1 MKNPLIIAAFIVSM
15 AIMLFT
21 DTHANATVGATVP
34 FTEYEAEAGTLASGA
49 TVVSLP
55 IPVPST
61 GSPAREASGRA
72 YVQLMGTSQSMT
84 WTNNTGQNITAF
96 NIRYCVPPTAD
107 GTGATYTLDLY
118 VNGTFRQTVSMNS
131 KQTWVYTNG
140 SGWGRTPSFGSG
152 PYDYFDEVHAFITGT
167 PLAPGSTITLQQDST
182 NTASFYYIDLIDL
195 ETPPPALTQPPNSLS
210 VVTYGADPTGA
221 TDSTTAIQNCFTAAN
236 TSGQVVWIPPGTFVF
251 SSEIAATNITV
262 EGAGPWYTE
271 LNRIPLAGG
280 GRNQILV
287 NGATFENLYFNAN
300 DTYRGQEDYGI
311 NVEGNNWLISN
322 VWVEHPLIGVIAQG
336 TNGTLQNSRINNT
349 FADGINLSNG
359 HNNVDA
365 NNTIEN
371 TFVRGTGDDGISL
384 DPSPGY
390 SNSQNVTAIN
400 NTSECNWWANSLR
413 MGGGVNETVENN
425 LLQDDVGGYSLLVQ
439 VWTNLQSGI
448 VKGNVLVR
456 GGSTGGPSM
465 LIGENGTNNGTV
477 GASGVNANMD
487 VESNTV
493 ISPYNV
499 GIWVSAATDL
509 YLANNIV
516 TSPGTTG
523 IFVSSNAN
531 GNAIFNNNTV
541 TNLQAGQVGFFN
553 DNPLGFLIDT
563 TSAAANSAVEA
574 ASYDSAY
581 NLSTQSCSEGGLNL
595 DGIAAGSYTVYN
607 NVNLDGVTSFAVR
620 YADFSNSGSTTLE
633 IHLDS
638 ATGTLIGTCTL
649 PWTDG
654 SQSWANA
661 TCTLSGAGGVH
672 NIYLVNPTGH
682 DHNIEWF
689 AFQANTGTTE
699 GASYNS
705 VSNIGTQNCSE
716 GGLNLNDIST
726 GSYAVYNQIDLNG
739 ATAFTARVASGA
751 AVGATAGTIGIYLDS
766 PTGTLIGTC
775 PVTGAGGWSNWTNVS
790 CVLNGATGYHNVYLV
805 FSGGTYFCNLEW
817 FSFNNGE
824 GTTTEAA
831 SYNSVSGNQIST
843 QTCSEGGLNL
853 DFIQNGNYAVYNNV
867 DCNSLASF
875 TARVASTPAVG
886 QTAGTIGIHLDS
898 PTGTQVGTLTV
909 PGTGGWQT
917 WTTASCPL
925 SGASGYHNVYLVF
938 TGGGS
943 NMFNFEWFALTKGPQ
958 AGVNAIAGASYSS
971 TAGAS
976 TENCAEGGL
985 DLDSIENGDNAV
997 YNQVNLTGMTNF
1009 TARVAALI
1017 PVGQT
1022 AGTIG
1027 IYLDSPTGTQIGTMT
1042 VPGTGGWQN
1051 WTTQSC
1057 LLNSSA
1063 TGYHNIYLVFSGGS
1077 GNLYN
1082 LQWFEFQS
1090 GTTEYP
1096 GANYT
1101 TGSGNYNQPQGGGS
1115 YLGNIQNGNSVTYDG
1130 VDLTGAT
1137 TFTANMA
1144 GYGGGTISI
1153 YLGSPTGTLL
1163 GTCNVSST
1171 GGWNT
1176 YANFSCPLSNVPA
1189 GPQNVCLVFSG
1200 SGYNLNWFSVN
1211 NVQ

>member
-1 MKNPLIIAAFIVSM
+1 MKISKIIAACIASM
-15 AIMLFT
+15 AITLFN
-21 DTHANATVGATVP
+21 DTHAHATVGATVP
-34 FTEYEAEAGTLASGA
+34 FIQYEAEAGALAGGA

-55 IPVPST
+55 TPLVLPIPA
-61 GSPAREASGRA
+61 SPALEASGKA
-72 YVQLMGTSQSMT
+72 YVQLTGTGQSVA

-96 NIRYCVPPTAD
+96 NIRYCVPSTSD
-107 GTGATYTLDLY
+107 GNGATYTLDLY

-131 KQTWVYTNG
+131 SQTWVYTNG
-140 SGWGRTPSFGSG
+140 TGWGRTSAVGSG
-152 PYDYFDEVHAFITGT
+152 PYDFFDEVHAFITG
-167 PLAPGSTITLQQDST
+167 APVASGSTITLQQDST

-195 ETPPPALTQPPNSLS
+195 ETPPAALTQPANSLS
-210 VVTYGADPTGA
+210 IVTYGADPTGA
-221 TDSTTAIQNCFTAAN
+221 TDSTTAIQNCINAAQ
-236 TSGQVVWIPPGTFVF
+236 TSGQIVWVPVGTFMVINDLN
-251 SSEIAATNITV
+251 SSANI
-262 EGAGPWYTE
+262 EGAGMWYSEWSSTGAD
-271 LNRIPLAGG
+271 ITVSGG
-280 GRNQILV
+280 SMQNLFFNSSESYRGEGGTYYGIRV
-287 NGATFENLYFNAN
+287 YGAT
-300 DTYRGQEDYGI
+300 
-311 NVEGNNWLISN
+311 NWLVSN
-322 VWVEHPLIGVIAQG
+322 VWVEHTLEGINANG
-336 TNGTLQNSRINNT
+336 TNGTIQNCRVNNT
-349 FADGINLSNG
+349 FADGINLNSGNG
-359 HNNVDA
+359 GTDI
-365 NNTIEN
+365 NNTVEN
-371 TFVRGTGDDGISL
+371 NFIRGTGDDEISL
-384 DPSPGY
+384 DPQPN
-390 SNSQNVTAIN
+390 SNPSLNVTAIN
-400 NTSECNWWANSLR
+400 NTAEASWGPGNSLR
-413 MGGGVNETVENN
+413 MGGGVNEIVENN
-425 LLQDDVGGYSLLVQ
+425 LLQDTVNGYNLLVG
-439 VWTNLQSGI
+439 VWFPLDSGI

-456 GGSTGGPSM
+456 GGSNGFPAMVIGGNGYPSIA
-465 LIGENGTNNGTV
+465 LSE
-477 GASGVNANMD
+477 MD
-487 VESNTV
+487 VESNT
-493 ISPYNV
+493 ILNPYFA
-499 GIWVSAATDL
+499 GIQIGQGTDL
-509 YLANNIV
+509 FLANNTI

-523 IFVSSNAN
+523 ILIDPNSVP
-531 GNAIFNNNTV
+531 GNAILNNNTV
-541 TNLQAGQVGFFN
+541 TNLQAGQVAFFN
-553 DNPLGFLIDT
+553 QNPLAFPVDT
-563 TSAAANSAVEA
+563 ASQVTNSAIEA

-581 NLSTQSCSEGGLNL
+581 NLSSQYCSEGGLNLDNIYPGSYSVYNNVNLNGVTSFVVRYAGWYGPGGNLQIHLDSPTGTLIGTCQLPDSGGTQSWATATCNLSGAGGIHNIYLVNGTGDQNLEWFAFQSNVSPTEGASANTLSNIGTQSCSEGGLNL
-595 DGIAAGSYTVYN
+595 D
-607 NVNLDGVTSFAVR
+607 
-620 YADFSNSGSTTLE
+620 
-633 IHLDS
+633 
-638 ATGTLIGTCTL
+638 
-649 PWTDG
+649 
-654 SQSWANA
+654 
-661 TCTLSGAGGVH
+661 
-672 NIYLVNPTGH
+672 
-682 DHNIEWF
+682 
-689 AFQANTGTTE
+689 
-699 GASYNS
+699 
-705 VSNIGTQNCSE
+705 
-716 GGLNLNDIST
+716 DIST
-726 GSYAVYNQIDLNG
+726 GSYAVYNQVNLNG
-739 ATAFTARVASGA
+739 ATAFSARVASGA

-766 PTGTLIGTC
+766 PTGTLLGTC

-790 CVLNGATGYHNVYLV
+790 CTLNGASGYHNIYLV

-824 GTTTEAA
+824 GPTTEAA
-831 SYNSVSGNQIST
+831 SYNSVSGNQITT

-867 DCNSLASF
+867 NCNSLTSF
-875 TARVASTPAVG
+875 TARVAGSTAVG

-898 PTGTQVGTLTV
+898 PTGTQVGTLSV

-943 NMFNFEWFALTKGPQ
+943 NLFNLEWFALDGGVQ
-958 AGVNAIAGASYSS
+958 SGVNAIAGASYSS